1 MANEG
6 ERIGIEELPELAAT
20 VKLGGE
26 QGARMT
32 SSLVAKASSMR
43 AKQLA
48 EIEADANAATER
60 MGLPMVLLFMGF
72 LILLGYP
79 AMQTISAGERKMEQ
93 FKQLWQYY
101 NIRLQASRETDRD
114 RGEVSATTVV
124 LAASLIALAISVG
137 VIVSGKVRDKA
148 NDLNLG

>member
-1 MANEG
+1 VPG
-6 ERIGIEELPELAAT
+6 SVRKT
-20 VKLGGE
+20 DS
-26 QGARMT
+26 Q
-32 SSLVAKASSMR
+32 
-43 AKQLA
+43 Q
-48 EIEADANAATER
+48 
-60 MGLPMVLLFMGF
+60 
-72 LILLGYP
+72 
-79 AMQTISAGERKMEQ
+79 QTRRKKMEH

-101 NIRLQASRETDRD
+101 NIRLQASREIDRD

>member
-1 MANEG
+1 
-6 ERIGIEELPELAAT
+6 
-20 VKLGGE
+20 
-26 QGARMT
+26 
-32 SSLVAKASSMR
+32 
-43 AKQLA
+43 
-48 EIEADANAATER
+48 
-60 MGLPMVLLFMGF
+60 
-72 LILLGYP
+72 
-79 AMQTISAGERKMEQ
+79 MEQ
-93 FKQLWQYY
+93 VKQLWQYY

>member
-1 MANEG
+1 
-6 ERIGIEELPELAAT
+6 
-20 VKLGGE
+20 
-26 QGARMT
+26 
-32 SSLVAKASSMR
+32 
-43 AKQLA
+43 
-48 EIEADANAATER
+48 
-60 MGLPMVLLFMGF
+60 
-72 LILLGYP
+72 
-79 AMQTISAGERKMEQ
+79 MEH

-137 VIVSGKVRDKA
+137 VIVSGKVSDKA

>member
-1 MANEG
+1 
-6 ERIGIEELPELAAT
+6 
-20 VKLGGE
+20 
-26 QGARMT
+26 
-32 SSLVAKASSMR
+32 
-43 AKQLA
+43 
-48 EIEADANAATER
+48 
-60 MGLPMVLLFMGF
+60 
-72 LILLGYP
+72 
-79 AMQTISAGERKMEQ
+79 MEH

-101 NIRLQASRETDRD
+101 NIHLQASRETDRD

>member
-1 MANEG
+1 
-6 ERIGIEELPELAAT
+6 
-20 VKLGGE
+20 
-26 QGARMT
+26 
-32 SSLVAKASSMR
+32 
-43 AKQLA
+43 
-48 EIEADANAATER
+48 
-60 MGLPMVLLFMGF
+60 
-72 LILLGYP
+72 
-79 AMQTISAGERKMEQ
+79 MQH

-101 NIRLQASRETDRD
+101 TIRLQASRETDRD

>member
-1 MANEG
+1 VPG
-6 ERIGIEELPELAAT
+6 SVRKT
-20 VKLGGE
+20 DS
-26 QGARMT
+26 Q
-32 SSLVAKASSMR
+32 
-43 AKQLA
+43 Q
-48 EIEADANAATER
+48 
-60 MGLPMVLLFMGF
+60 
-72 LILLGYP
+72 
-79 AMQTISAGERKMEQ
+79 QTRRKKMEH